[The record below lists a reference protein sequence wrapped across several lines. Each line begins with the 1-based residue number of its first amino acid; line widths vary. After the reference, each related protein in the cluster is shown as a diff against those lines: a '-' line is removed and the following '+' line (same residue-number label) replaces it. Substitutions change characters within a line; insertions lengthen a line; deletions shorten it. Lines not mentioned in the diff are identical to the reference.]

1 MKKKLYLSIFTI
13 LLSFAFVGCVFAAD
27 TNTTAKPIRAKAM
40 ETSPDTSDKVFAI
53 MDDAPFADFSK
64 YVNFTVQDSQDATKV
79 ITPRNDLYKIIIA
92 YEAKTSESLEKAAA
106 APIKTATN
114 DTTIDVTKS
123 AKAIAS
129 AGDGWFTSYCLD
141 GSLLYPRTGIQNIAT
156 DTATTILG
164 SQNPVLMLG
173 SVVESALANNS
184 KFYSELSALAGK
196 GPQPVSIKYRIS
208 EINGTKQDAADF
220 LVLDNGLSCKDGE
233 TPKKCSPVNGTSA
246 ENVELA
252 LNCSNTTYQSSHPK
266 CACFNETYAAANQET
281 CGPILADA
289 QKVQTQYTIALNA
302 LKGLFATSELKVDIE
317 SVSFALTAAET
328 ISTVSLTGTKL
339 GEIDPDNK
347 NSDGTYKLAFSY
359 KDILLDKY
367 SQTKIA
373 SSDVSYNHTLWIIE
387 HSYPSLKMNDFL
399 AAAVV
404 SRDTLLSQL
413 LALYP
418 DGANYTD
425 EQKEDLLDN
434 YIYSTV
440 QYAIWKVNGYQKGN
454 DKLGSTLYL
463 NGNADNELNKVYNY
477 LIKDREEY
485 TNYGQNTYDTT
496 KVKCDNCDPNLKN
509 SAVSETKEYYTYG
522 PYKVHYDVM
531 EPGDITIEVTNS
543 DKTGITIVDK
553 DGNEINKVAS
563 GGEFYIRCKKSAK
576 IANVDLSFSASGRS
590 YKENGKGTI
599 YYSHYALSQNVITGL
614 EYDTFTATGTG
625 NVLFNP
631 KTGVPNVAIVFIITL
646 IAFSLGYLALSYN
659 NKSMELN

>member
-13 LLSFAFVGCVFAAD
+13 LLSFAFVVNVFAAD

-40 ETSPDTSDKVFAI
+40 ATAPDTTDKVFAI
-53 MDDAPFADFSK
+53 MDDVEFVDFSRF
-64 YVNFTVQDSQDATKV
+64 VNFTVQDSQDATKV
-79 ITPRNDLYKIIIA
+79 FEPKKNLAKIIIA
-92 YEAKTSESLEKAAA
+92 HEAKTSDSLEKAAA
-106 APIKTATN
+106 APTKTATN
-114 DTTIDVTKS
+114 QTTIDITKS

-141 GSLLYPRTGIQNIAT
+141 GSLLYPRTGIQNIELLDAQR
-156 DTATTILG
+156 ILG
-164 SQNPVLMLG
+164 SGNPAIMIG
-173 SVVESALANNS
+173 SVAQSALANNS
-184 KFYSELSALAGK
+184 KFYSELSAMKGA
-196 GPQPVSIKYRIS
+196 GPQVIEFKFKIN
-208 EINGTKQDAADF
+208 EINGTKQDAADYF
-220 LVLDNGLSCKDGE
+220 VLGK
-233 TPKKCSPVNGTSA
+233 VNNNLKVTSA
-246 ENVELA
+246 AGITNETSLDLA
-252 LNCSNTTYQSSHPK
+252 INCSDTTYQSTHAD
-266 CACFNETYAAANQET
+266 CACFNEAYAAT
-281 CGPILADA
+281 KPTVCGPVLKVA
-289 QKVQTQYTIALNA
+289 QQYQIALNA
-302 LKGLFATSELKVDIE
+302 LNGLFATSDVAVDID
-317 SVSFALTAAET
+317 SIKFSLPAALDA
-328 ISTVSLTGTKL
+328 SGTVTLSGTKL
-339 GEIDPDNK
+339 GELDTDNK
-347 NSDGTYKLAFSY
+347 NSDGTYKLKFNY
-359 KDILLDKY
+359 KDIMLDKY

-373 SSDVSYNHTLWIIE
+373 STDETHNHTLWIIE
-387 HSYPSLKMNDFL
+387 HSYPSLTMNDFL

-404 SRDTLLSQL
+404 SRETLLSQL

-434 YIYSTV
+434 YIYYTV
-440 QYAIWKVNGYQKGN
+440 QYAIWKVNGYQVVN

-485 TNYGQNTYDTT
+485 TNYGKNTYDTS
-496 KVKCDNCDPNLKN
+496 KVICDNCDPNLKN

-543 DKTGITIVDK
+543 DKTGITIVNK